1 MTSSR
6 VLKSVLRTSTAV
18 LGLAAAAVSPSYAIV
33 GNDAY
38 LPASLVD
45 TTNITGVGQ
54 MVIDQKNDY
63 IGLCTVSLINPRTVI
78 FASHCVNEGDTDFR
92 PASDYGAANGGYP
105 IAFFFNANNNVQG
118 NSAIG
123 HWLRGSN
130 GGAKYLT
137 RTDEYAYN
145 SNYVIYNTLSTQLGM
160 GNNFLQADIAMASL
174 DTPATNI
181 PTWTL
186 LFSPITEPTHATIV
200 GYGNNGIGSVGGAGG
215 IDYRRRV
222 AENTIS
228 VLSSLDDQD
237 SFLFPKYSGGLPQNL
252 YMADFNDPKFGTAQ
266 ANEYDFNIFHDA
278 ALPKEGITAPGDSGG
293 PLIIDQLFSK
303 QVIAAVLSGGDRFY
317 TGQPSSSY
325 GTTSF
330 YQPLYLFWDWIVSN
344 NPYKYVSAKTGD
356 GSWTDP
362 THWVMN
368 LDPNYVTI
376 DANGNLVNALP
387 TEPAQGVP
395 EVDQVNS
402 PKFGQ
407 VCYFNDC
414 YDIGKDQAVH
424 YSNAANG
431 EVSGLPGLVKF
442 TPDETDTS
450 ASDPMMS
457 LVQHWLES
465 QASNQ
470 PSAIMHGA
478 PVDGAPGSSNF
489 VPDNIDPVENAV
501 PRYYD
506 VTLSADG
513 TTTLSGAQVV
523 IDRLTIN
530 GAKTGLNIASSGGLG
545 VNIDVTMYA
554 GILNVDGVLVTNG
567 DLALMGGLLTGSGTV
582 WAPYTTAVLGG
593 IAPGGVGKIGTL
605 RINGNVILS
614 SGSGF
619 LVDVGANASDRLDV
633 RDGTLSLGG
642 TLVVMPTAGY
652 TPKWHETKII
662 ASGDAITGKFDNI
675 PDTIA
680 GVLYPV
686 AGKVAAA
693 TYDTEVVTFEA
704 AKFQAVLSNPTAD
717 QVAIGGV
724 LDTDRAGS
732 YDKLASIYSAVD
744 SLADGS
750 LSGALDAL
758 VPNAARSV
766 PQTALLLSG
775 AHANFL
781 WQYMGATDPSSEPR
795 VAVQTG
801 TLKLAQNS
809 QSGSFEMRNLLTSL
823 GSAGDC
829 SSGRIACATDATS
842 GGSSDTGGMALP
854 KGVGAFLSGQ
864 KIDGNIKLGGDGG
877 KADVDG
883 FLIALGADVPVSSR
897 TRVGVS
903 FGIGEADTNLRD
915 QPAHTKL
922 SSRQFFAY
930 SMYMHP
936 EGYFAN
942 GFVGIGWQSFH
953 TVRQVTLGTTP
964 SVLEGRAGGYSPSFG
979 LQVGMAFADVIGGT
993 IKPAVGI
1000 QYGQTRFDGYTETGG
1015 PAALTVGKLGRP
1027 SANTRVGFDSDW
1039 TFDVSGI
1046 AVKPQVHAFLV
1057 NRLESHV
1064 SHITAGFAAAPDA
1077 TASFEVAGD
1086 SPVWADLGLKLDA
1099 EVYDNTT
1106 LGFTFN
1112 ANPGNAGGTY
1122 TAVGGSLHVKL

>member
-6 VLKSVLRTSTAV
+6 VLKSALRTSTAA
-18 LGLAAAAVSPSYAIV
+18 LGLAAACIALSPSYAIV

-38 LPASLVD
+38 PPATLVD

-54 MVIDQKNDY
+54 MVVDQMNGY
-63 IGLCTVSLINPRTVI
+63 IGTCTATLINPRTVI

-92 PASDYGAANGGYP
+92 AASDYGVTKGGYP
-105 IAFFFNANNNVQG
+105 IGFFFNANNNVRG

-123 HWLRGSN
+123 HWLN
-130 GGAKYLT
+130 DYQT
-137 RTDEYAYN
+137 RTNEYTYN
-145 SNYVIYNTLSTQLGM
+145 SNYVIYNTRSTELGLAK
-160 GNNFLQADIAMASL
+160 NFYQADIAMAAL
-174 DTPATNI
+174 DTPAADI

-186 LFSPITEPTHATIV
+186 LFSPITAPTHATIE
-200 GYGNNGIGSVGGAGG
+200 GYGRTGIGTTGATGS
-215 IDYRRRV
+215 DYRRRV

-228 VLSSLDDQD
+228 FLGSIDDMD
-237 SFLFPKYSGGLPQNL
+237 AWLFNETDGHPQNV
-252 YMADFNDPKFGTAQ
+252 YMLDFNDPKFGTDA
-266 ANEYDFNIFHDA
+266 ANRYDFDIFHDA
-278 ALPKEGITAPGDSGG
+278 ALAKEAITAPGDSGG
-293 PLIIDQLFSK
+293 PLVIDQMFSK
-303 QVIAAVLSGGDRFY
+303 QVVAAVLSGGSRFFQ
-317 TGQPSSSY
+317 TQPSSSY

-344 NPYKYVSAKTGD
+344 NPYKYVSAKAGD

-368 LDPNYVTI
+368 LDPNYATI
-376 DANGNLVNALP
+376 GTDGQLVNALP
-387 TEPAQGVP
+387 TDPAQGIP
-395 EVDQVNS
+395 NADQVNT
-402 PKFGQ
+402 PKFGE
-407 VCYFNDC
+407 VCDGAAC
-414 YDIGKDQAVH
+414 YNVGTGEIVPQSSNLGKADV
-424 YSNAANG
+424 YS
-431 EVSGLPGLVKF
+431 SPGLEKF
-442 TPDETDTS
+442 TKDESDK

-457 LVQHWLES
+457 LVQRWLES
-465 QASNQ
+465 QAANQ
-470 PSAIMHGA
+470 PSAIMNGA
-478 PVDGAPGSSNF
+478 PVAGAPGSSNF
-489 VPDNIDPVENAV
+489 VPSNIEPEVSAV

-523 IDRLTIN
+523 VDRLTIN
-530 GAKTGLNIASSGGLG
+530 GAKTGLNIASTGGLG
-545 VNIDVTMYA
+545 VTIDVTMYA
-554 GILNVDGVLVTNG
+554 GNLNVDGVLITNG
-567 DLALMGGLLTGSGTV
+567 DLALMGGLLTGSGIV
-582 WAPYTTAVLGG
+582 SAPYTTAVLGG
-593 IAPGGVGKIGTL
+593 IAPGGVGKVGTL
-605 RINGNVILS
+605 RVYGSVILS
-614 SGSGF
+614 SGSGL

-642 TLVVMPTAGY
+642 TLVVTPTAGY

-662 ASGDAITGKFDNI
+662 ASADGITGSFDRVA
-675 PDTIA
+675 DTIS

-693 TYDTEVVTFEA
+693 DGLDIEVVTFEA
-704 AKFQAVLSNPTAD
+704 AKFESVLTNATAD
-717 QVAIGGV
+717 QVLIGGV
-724 LDTDRAGS
+724 LDKDRSGS
-732 YDKLASIYSAVD
+732 YDKLAGIYTAVD
-744 SLADGS
+744 PLADASLGS
-750 LSGALDAL
+750 ALDTL

-775 AHANFL
+775 AHTNFL

-795 VAVQTG
+795 VAIQTG

-809 QSGSFEMRNLLTSL
+809 QAGSFEMRSLLSSL
-823 GSAGDC
+823 SATGDC
-829 SSGRIACATDATS
+829 TSGRITCATDATS
-842 GGSSDTGGMALP
+842 GGSSGETGGMSLP
-854 KGVGAFLSGQ
+854 KGVGAFLTGQ
-864 KIDGNIKLGGDGG
+864 KIDGNVKLGGNGG

-897 TRVGVS
+897 TRLGVS
-903 FGIGEADTNLRD
+903 FGLGEADTNLRD
-915 QPAHTKL
+915 QAARTKV
-922 SSRQFFAY
+922 SSKQFIAY
-930 SMYMHP
+930 GMYMHP

-953 TVRQVTLGTTP
+953 TVRQVNLGASP
-964 SVLEGRAGGYSPSFG
+964 YVLEGRAGGYSPSFG

-993 IKPAVGI
+993 FKPAVGI

-1015 PAALTVGKLGRP
+1015 AAALTVGKLGRP

-1039 TFDVSGI
+1039 SFDVSGI

-1064 SHITAGFAAAPDA
+1064 SHLTAGFAAAPDA
-1077 TASFEVAGD
+1077 TATFEVAGD
-1086 SPVWADLGLKLDA
+1086 SAMWADLGLRLDA